1 MPFYE
6 AMPRGPKANMSGK
19 SLVELTGAVAQV
31 FGCVDLDRKL
41 YVGHMDTF
49 ILTCEGW
56 FLLEPAGIGVHGVG
70 QT

>member
-31 FGCVDLDRKL
+31 FGCVDMDRL
-41 YVGHMDTF
+41 CVGHMDTF
-49 ILTCEGW
+49 ESVLLTRLMA
-56 FLLEPAGIGVHGVG
+56 LLS
-70 QT
+70 